1 MTMTLDAL
9 KAAFKQPESNNSGNG
24 LPNNYY
30 RFWDMKEGES
40 VTVRFLPDANPDNPF
55 GFFVE
60 KLMHTLDINGQK
72 KSVPCLKMYD
82 EDCPICKISSQYY
95 RNEDKV
101 NGKKYWRKR
110 QYITQALIVDDPLPP
125 DETTG
130 ETHEGKIRYL
140 ALGYQIYNVI
150 KEAIESGE
158 LDEIPFAFKGGC
170 DFIIKK
176 SRQGEYST
184 YAVGSRFARKTTDLT
199 DEQIAQA
206 EEGMIDLATLLPAHP
221 GVEKVE
227 TMLQSAL
234 TGSVVDN
241 SSASSDDV
249 PWEESTSSSPAPATA
264 SKKEEAPQTVSEE
277 DADDILAQIRARRKQ
292 KAS

>member
-1 MTMTLDAL
+1 MTVTLDAL
-9 KAAFKQPESNNSGNG
+9 KAAFKKPENQGTG

-30 RFWDMKEGES
+30 RFWNMKDGES
-40 VTVRFLPDANPDNPF
+40 VTVRFLPDANPDNPM
-55 GFFVE
+55 GFIVE
-60 KLMHTLDINGQK
+60 KLMHTLEINGQK

-95 RNEDKV
+95 KNDDKV
-101 NGKKYWRKR
+101 NGKKYWRKK

-140 ALGYQIYNVI
+140 ALGYQIYEVI
-150 KEAIESGE
+150 KAAFESGE

-184 YAVGSRFARKTTDLT
+184 YAVGSRFARKSTDLT
-199 DEQIAQA
+199 EEQIAHA
-206 EEGMIDLATLLPAHP
+206 EENIVDLSTLLPSHP

-227 TMLQSAL
+227 GMLQAAL
-234 TGSVVDN
+234 TGGVVDSN
-241 SSASSDDV
+241 DEPTTSSPSRTSSVEERSAS
-249 PWEESTSSSPAPATA
+249 PA
-264 SKKEEAPQTVSEE
+264 KEEAPQAVSED
-277 DADDILAQIRARRKQ
+277 DADDILAQIRARRK
-292 KAS
+292 KKSAE

>member
-30 RFWDMKEGES
+30 RFWDIKDGDS

-60 KLMHTLDINGQK
+60 KLMHTLEINGQK

-95 RNEDKV
+95 RNDDKV

-125 DETTG
+125 DESTG

-150 KEAIESGE
+150 KDAIESGE

-176 SRQGEYST
+176 SRQGDYAT
-184 YAVGSRFARKTTDLT
+184 YAVGSRFARKTSDLT

-206 EEGMIDLATLLPAHP
+206 EEGMIDLSTLLPSHP
-221 GVEKVE
+221 GTEKVE
-227 TMLQSAL
+227 SMLQAAL
-234 TGSVVDN
+234 TGGVV
-241 SSASSDDV
+241 SD
-249 PWEESTSSSPAPATA
+249 STSSSEESTPPWENSTPSAPSSA
-264 SKKEEAPQTVSEE
+264 KEEASAPQTVSED

-292 KAS
+292 KES